1 MDSIFIATPAFLGLV
16 DNHYAISLAETT
28 TLLKEKRIS
37 FRLQINATK
46 SSLALA
52 RNELLDAFLKS
63 DCSHIL
69 CIDADLG
76 WEPEAVLSLLS
87 SNKDFVG
94 GCYPTRDLTAFLF
107 NAAYDSQSFYIFDG
121 KLMEMKTIPAGFM
134 LIKRHVLEKMIS
146 DHPELAYAISE
157 RTPTPGHCLFNT
169 EIVNDGLCGEDFVF
183 CKRAQESGFRIWVDP
198 TLLFK
203 HGKAVGRLQGCL
215 RPEHLKKHH

>member
-1 MDSIFIATPAFLGLV
+1 MASIFIATPAFLGLV

-37 FRLQINATK
+37 FRVQINATK

-52 RNELLDAFLKS
+52 RNELLDTFLKS

-76 WEPEAVLSLLS
+76 WEPEGVLSLLS
-87 SNKDFVG
+87 HNKEFIG
-94 GCYPTRDLTAFLF
+94 GCYPTRDLSAFLF
-107 NAAYDSQSFYIFDG
+107 NAAYDKEHFYIFDG

-134 LIKRHVLEKMIS
+134 LIKRHVIEKMVA
-146 DHPELAYAISE
+146 DHPELAYATSS
-157 RTPTPGHCLFNT
+157 TPGHFLFNT

-198 TLLFK
+198 ALLFK

-215 RPEHLKKHH
+215 RPEHLKNTP